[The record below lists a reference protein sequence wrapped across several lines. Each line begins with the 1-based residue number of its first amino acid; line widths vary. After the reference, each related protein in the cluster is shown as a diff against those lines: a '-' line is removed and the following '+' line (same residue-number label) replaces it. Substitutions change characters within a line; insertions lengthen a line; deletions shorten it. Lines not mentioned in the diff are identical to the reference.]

1 MKFFNFSICF
11 LFCLSAI
18 QAQKFQTPFEKSG
31 GRETATYQEGIK
43 YYQSLDKAF
52 AQIKMMEMGLTDSGE
67 PLHLVIFNRAEK
79 FDLTEIRT
87 GNKAVFLIN
96 NAIHAGESD
105 GVDASM
111 MLLRDLAQ
119 NPDKFPF
126 LKDVVI
132 AVIPF
137 YNIGGVLNRNSTWRV
152 NQNGPESYGFR
163 GNAKNL
169 DLNRDFIKMDS
180 KNAFSFVE
188 IFHALDPDVFVDT
201 HVTNGSDHQHVL
213 TILSTQHS
221 KLGGELGAYLEND
234 FEPLIFESMVA
245 KGNDPV
251 PYVNVHGKSPE
262 EGWTQFWDAARYTSG
277 YTTLFQTIGLM
288 TESHMWKSY
297 DKRVAANY
305 DFLLTMAELSAT
317 QKDKIKAL
325 RKAEKEKLLIA
336 DSLPVRWENDKDE
349 FKMITL
355 KGFETSY
362 PESELTGQ
370 PLLKY
375 HRDQP
380 FVKEVPFFNQYV
392 VTKRVKVPDYYIV
405 PQAWGEVIERLKT
418 NDISLKKI
426 ERDTVLNVQAYRIGD
441 YETTKMA
448 YEGHYL
454 HYNTEV
460 HQENISVKLRKGDYL
475 VPVEQKEKRY
485 LVEVL
490 EPESQ
495 DSFFNW
501 NFFDTIL
508 QQKEGFSDYVFEEKA
523 KTIFE
528 GFSEEQKAAFSKKK
542 QQDSTF
548 AQSNY
553 AQLDWIFKRSKHY
566 EEAHLRYPVYR
577 LFE

>member
-1 MKFFNFSICF
+1 MKFFNLSIFF
-11 LFCLSAI
+11 LFCLSGI
-18 QAQKFQTPFEKSG
+18 QAQKFQTPFERSVGKA
-31 GRETATYQEGIK
+31 TATYQEGIDFYK
-43 YYQSLDKAF
+43 TLDKTF
-52 AQIKMMEMGLTDSGE
+52 PHLKMMEMGPTDSGE
-67 PLHLVIFNRAEK
+67 PLHLVILNKAEN
-79 FDLTEIRT
+79 FDLAEIRN
-87 GNKAVFLIN
+87 GNKAVFMIN

-111 MLLRDLAQ
+111 LLLRDLAG
-119 NPDKFPF
+119 NPDKYPF
-126 LKDVVI
+126 LQDVVI

-137 YNIGGVLNRNSTWRV
+137 YNIGGVLNRNSVWRV

-188 IFHALDPDVFVDT
+188 IFHLLDPDVFVDT
-201 HVTNGSDHQHVL
+201 HVTNGTDHQHVL

-221 KLGGELGAYLEND
+221 KLGGQLGTYLED
-234 FEPLIFESMVA
+234 DLEPLIFESMMA

-277 YTTLFQTIGLM
+277 YTTLFQTIGFM

-297 DKRVAANY
+297 HKRVAANY
-305 DFLLTMAELSAT
+305 DFLLTMTELVAN

-325 RKAEKEKLLIA
+325 RKAEKEKLLSA
-336 DSLPVRWENDKDE
+336 DSLPVKWENNKDE

-392 VTKRVKVPDYYIV
+392 VTKKVKVPDYYII
-405 PQAWGEVIERLKT
+405 PQAWSEVIERLKI
-418 NDISLKKI
+418 NDVSLKKI
-426 ERDTVLNVQAYRIGD
+426 ENDTVIYVQAYKIEGF
-441 YETTKMA
+441 ETTKTA

-460 HQENISVKLRKGDYL
+460 QAEEITVKLREGDYM
-475 VPVEQKEKRY
+475 VPVNQSAKRY

-523 KTIFE
+523 QTIFE
-528 GFSEEQKAAFSKKK
+528 GFSEAQKAEFRKKREE
-542 QQDSTF
+542 DSTF
-548 AQSNY
+548 AQDNY

-566 EEAHLRYPVYR
+566 EDAHLRYPVYR
-577 LFE
+577 LFK

>member
-1 MKFFNFSICF
+1 MKFFNFSICL
-11 LFCLSAI
+11 LFCFSSI
-18 QAQKFQTPFEKSG
+18 QAQKLLTPFEKSG
-31 GRETATYQEGIK
+31 GKETATYQEGIS
-43 YYQSLDKAF
+43 YYQDLDKAF
-52 AQIKMMEMGLTDSGE
+52 PVIKMLEMGSTDSGE
-67 PLHLVIFNRAEK
+67 PLHLVILNLAEK
-79 FDLTEIRT
+79 FDLSEIKNGSKT
-87 GNKAVFLIN
+87 VFLIN
-96 NAIHAGESD
+96 NAIHPGEPD

-119 NPDKFPF
+119 NPKKYPF
-126 LKDVVI
+126 LNNVVI

-137 YNIGGVLNRNSTWRV
+137 YNIGGALNRNSTWRV

-188 IFHALDPDVFVDT
+188 IFHSLDPDVFVDT
-201 HVTNGSDHQHVL
+201 HVTNGTDHQHVL
-213 TILSTQHS
+213 TVLSTQHN
-221 KLGGELGAYLEND
+221 KLGGELGDYLEGT
-234 FEPLIFESMVA
+234 FEPLIFEAMVA

-277 YTTLFQTIGLM
+277 YTTLFQTIGFM
-288 TESHMWKSY
+288 TESHMWKDY
-297 DKRVAANY
+297 DKRVKTNY
-305 DFLLTMAELSAT
+305 DFLMTVAELSAA
-317 QKDKIKAL
+317 QKEKIKTL
-325 RKAEKEKLLIA
+325 RKSESEKLLKA
-336 DSLPVRWENDKDE
+336 DSLPVQWENNDDD

-392 VTKRVKVPDYYIV
+392 VTKKVKLPDYYVIS
-405 PQAWGEVIERLKT
+405 QAWQNVIERLQANEVKLT
-418 NDISLKKI
+418 KI
-426 ERDTVLNVQAYRIGD
+426 ERDTVLQVQSYNIKD
-441 YETTKMA
+441 FETTKSP

-460 HQENISVKLRKGDYL
+460 QPEKISLKLRKGDYL
-475 VPVEQKEKRY
+475 IPVNQKAKRY
-485 LVEVL
+485 IVEVL
-490 EPESQ
+490 EPEAQ

-523 KTIFE
+523 KGIFE
-528 GFSEEQKAAFSKKK
+528 NFSDEDKAKFKAKKE
-542 QQDSTF
+542 QDSTF
-548 AQSNY
+548 AKSNY
-553 AQLDWIFKRSKHY
+553 AQLDWIFKRSDHY
-566 EEAHLRYPVYR
+566 EDAHLRYPVYR
-577 LFE
+577 LFR